1 MNIFTTLSFILISLS
16 LSAQINFYDVE
27 PSNITQTSLDL
38 SWRTSNF
45 GETELKYGLTPALEL
60 GTISLGGH
68 TLNHTVNLTGLSP
81 ATFYYIQPIH
91 RFQSTVTYGDVGY
104 YTTRSN
110 SSGTIRTMFN
120 QSIDP
125 SYSSGTAPYIHGSG
139 TSMLNELITM
149 IGNAQNTIDVCIYN
163 NSTTAVINA
172 LTTAHNNGVQVRY
185 IANIG
190 TNNFALTPAPAFPV
204 FYVNSSSH
212 MHNKFFIF
220 DADNTNNSWLWSGS
234 ANLTS
239 NGLYSDYNHAVAIQ
253 DEALAKAYRLE
264 FEEIWGS
271 STASYNT
278 TNSKVGT
285 NKTDNTPH
293 IFNIGGSIVECYF
306 SPSDKVS
313 WKIDDALNTA
323 NNDIEFSQYIFT
335 YNLFKYEIRDR
346 KNAGVAIH
354 GIIDD
359 INASGSDYAWLQTE
373 GVNVVADNHS
383 SQLHHKYAIIDAGTF
398 NSDPQV
404 ITGSHNWTSAA
415 EFDNDENTLIIHD
428 EAITNQFLQEF
439 TKRWCEVNNNMSC
452 QMPFTITGLEEVKS
466 NKVSTIAI
474 YPNPA
479 NTHLYLDNITASTVR
494 AFHIS
499 GQQVY
504 EQKQVANSLD
514 INTEAWENGVYLM
527 EVTTDQE
534 RYLQKVMI
542 LH

>member
-1 MNIFTTLSFILISLS
+1 MRIFTILSFLFLSLS
-16 LSAQINFYDVE
+16 LSAQINFYDVT
-27 PSNITQTSLDL
+27 PSNITQTSLQLDW
-38 SWRTSNF
+38 STSNY
-45 GETELKYGLTPALEL
+45 GQTEIRYGLTPALEL
-60 GTISLGGH
+60 GAINLGGH
-68 TLNHTVNLTGLSP
+68 TLNHTITLNNLSP
-81 ATFYYIQPIH
+81 ATFYYIQPVH
-91 RFQSTVTYGDVGY
+91 VYQTTVSYGDVGY
-104 YTTRSN
+104 YSTRSN
-110 SSGTIRTMFN
+110 SSGEIRAIFN

-139 TSMLNELITM
+139 TSMQNELISM
-149 IGNAQNTIDVCIYN
+149 INNAKSTIDVAVYN
-163 NSTTAVINA
+163 NSLSSVVSA
-172 LTTAHNNGVQVRY
+172 LTAAHNNGVRVRY

-190 TNNFALTPAPAFPV
+190 TANTALTPAPAFPV
-204 FYVNSSSH
+204 YYVNSSDH
-212 MHNKFFIF
+212 MHHKFFIF
-220 DADNTNNSWLWSGS
+220 DADSTNSSWVWSGS

-239 NGLYSDYNHAVAIQ
+239 NGIFTDYNHAVTIQ
-253 DEALAKAYRLE
+253 DESLAKAYRIE
-264 FEEIWGS
+264 FEEMWGS

-278 TNSKVGT
+278 TNAKIGT
-285 NKTDNTPH
+285 TKTDNTPH
-293 IFNIGGSIVECYF
+293 IFNIGGSTVELYF

-335 YNLFKYEIRDR
+335 YNLFKYELRDR
-346 KNAGVAIH
+346 KNAGVAVH
-354 GIIDD
+354 GIIDE

-383 SQLHHKYAIIDAGTF
+383 AQLHHKYALVDAGVF

-428 EAITNQFLQEF
+428 ATITNHFLQEF
-439 TKRWCEVNNNMSC
+439 TKRWCEVKNNISC
-452 QMPFTITGLEEVKS
+452 QMPFTITGIEETLD
-466 NKVSTIAI
+466 NSTTPLNI

-479 NTHLYLDNITASTVR
+479 HSHLYIDDIAQANIRV
-494 AFHIS
+494 FHVS

-504 EQKQVANSLD
+504 AKEQVDTNLD
-514 INTEAWENGVYLM
+514 INVQDWENGIYLV
-527 EVTTDQE
+527 EVTTAKN

>member
-1 MNIFTTLSFILISLS
+1 MHIITTLSFILISLS
-16 LSAQINFYDVE
+16 LSAQISFYDVL
-27 PSNITQTSLDL
+27 PSNITQNSLQL
-38 SWRTSNF
+38 NWSTSNY
-45 GETELKYGLTPALEL
+45 GQTELKYGLTPALEL

-68 TLNHTVNLTGLSP
+68 TLYHTVNLTGLTP
-81 ATFYYIQPIH
+81 ATFYYIQPVH
-91 RFQSTVTYGDVGY
+91 VFQSTITYGETKLY
-104 YTTRSN
+104 STRSN

-125 SYSSGTAPYIHGSG
+125 SYSSGTTPYIHGSG
-139 TSMLNELITM
+139 SNMLNELIAM
-149 IGNAQNTIDVCIYN
+149 IGNAQNTIDVCMYN
-163 NSTTAVINA
+163 NSTTAVVNA
-172 LTTAHNNGVQVRY
+172 LTAAHNRGVQVRY

-190 TNNFALTPAPAFPV
+190 TANTALSPTPAFPV
-204 FYVNSSSH
+204 FYVNSTDH

-220 DADNTNNSWLWSGS
+220 DANNTNNSWLWTGS
-234 ANLTS
+234 TNLTS
-239 NGLYSDYNHAVAIQ
+239 NGIYADYNNAVAIQ

-264 FEEIWGS
+264 FEEMWGS
-271 STASYNT
+271 TTANYNSI
-278 TNSKVGT
+278 NSKVGSA
-285 NKTDNTPH
+285 KTDNTPH
-293 IFNIGGSIVECYF
+293 FFNIGGSTVELYF
-306 SPSDKVS
+306 SPTDNTS

-346 KNAGVAIH
+346 KNAGVAVH

-373 GVNVVADNHS
+373 GVNVVADNHVE
-383 SQLHHKYAIIDAGTF
+383 QLHHKYAIIDAGTF

-404 ITGSHNWTSAA
+404 ITGSHNWTSSAQ
-415 EFDNDENTLIIHD
+415 FDNDENTLIIHD
-428 EAITNQFLQEF
+428 ATITNHFLQEF
-439 TKRWCEVNNNMSC
+439 TKRWCEVNNNINC
-452 QMPFTITGLEEVKS
+452 QMPFTITGLEEVS
-466 NKVSTIAI
+466 NNKASTIQI

-479 NTHLYLDNITASTVR
+479 NSHLYLDNIGASTVR

-504 EQKQVANSLD
+504 ETQQIDSNLD
-514 INTEAWENGVYLM
+514 INVQDWDNGIYLI
-527 EVTTDQE
+527 EVTTTQE